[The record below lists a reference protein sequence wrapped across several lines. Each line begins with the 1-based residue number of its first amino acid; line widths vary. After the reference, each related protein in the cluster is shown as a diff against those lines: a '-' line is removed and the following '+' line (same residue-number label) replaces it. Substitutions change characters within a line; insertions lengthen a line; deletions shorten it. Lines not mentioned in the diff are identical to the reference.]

1 MKKILIFAT
10 FIPTFVFLPLL
21 FLHFQTSTIS
31 LAKNPVG
38 IGTNLPER
46 VGNAL
51 ALSGNTMPERQY
63 DSEINAVDAESD
75 LAVIK
80 TGPPDPVYTRDL
92 LTYTIVVSNSGPRH
106 DNDVVL
112 TDTLPSSV
120 TLVDLDTTQGDCT
133 GGETIVCN
141 LGKVLF
147 NKTYTVTIVVSADEI
162 GVITNTAIVKGIND
176 DFNTDNNTS
185 SVTNNV
191 YQSVDLSMSKTV
203 SAGPYYIGQPLTYTL
218 VVTNTD
224 PYTATLVTL
233 TDSLPDEVDFV
244 SVTPT
249 EACSETDRVV
259 TCGFGDLTDGETASA
274 TIVVT
279 PNTNGIVTN
288 TADVTATT
296 YDPNLDDNTDSI
308 TITAGPIADLSL
320 TKIGE
325 SDTVYAGEPL
335 TYTLTVV
342 NNGPSA
348 SLGVILTDILPENV
362 TLISAN
368 STQGPCDDPVAG
380 QVTCNLNTIGSGGS
394 ETVTIV
400 VIPGDV
406 DNLNNQALV
415 SADTYDPIPANNSD
429 TADTTV
435 LDSADIALTK
445 SGEPTLVYT
454 GDPLTYTITVTNNG
468 PSTAS
473 GVVLTDTL
481 PGNITF
487 VSVNTTQGFCADP
500 YLGDVVCN
508 LEDILSDQTVTV
520 TIVVTVTVNGEY
532 TNYAQ
537 VSTTTHDPNTENNAD
552 TLVTSVEDF
561 TDLALTKT
569 GEPDIVYVGELLTY
583 TLTVVNNGSY
593 DASGVI
599 LTDTLPGNVTV
610 VFIGTNQ
617 GSCIGPQLGNVV
629 CNLGVISMGGVATVT
644 IVVSSEDGEDLS
656 NHAMVTAATGDPF
669 PENNFDTL
677 NTVVLDSADLTLNKI
692 VESETVYA
700 GEPLTYTLTVVNNG
714 PSAAS
719 GVILTDILPGNVT
732 LISANSTQGICD
744 DPVAGQVVCNLD
756 TIGSGGSETVTIVVI
771 PGDVDNLNNQA
782 LVSADTH
789 DPVPANNSDTADTTV
804 LESADIALTKSGEP
818 TLVYAGESLTYTLTV
833 VNSGPSTASGV
844 VLTDTLPGNITF
856 VSVNTT
862 QGLCAD
868 PYLGDVVCN
877 LEDILSDQT
886 VTVTIVV
893 TVMVNDEYTN
903 YAQVSTTT
911 RDPNTENNFDTHFT
925 SLEDLADLSLTKT
938 GEPDYVYAGE
948 SLEYTLAVTNNG
960 PYDASG
966 VILTDTL
973 PLNVAFG
980 SYSATQGVCENLV
993 SGDVV
998 CELGTIPSDSTVD
1011 VTLWVTATLGGT
1023 LDNTAVVNSGTFD
1036 PYPDNNTA
1044 TESTIVI
1051 PTADLA
1057 VIKDENQDPAY
1068 YLHPFSYTVTV
1079 INNGPDTATNVEISD
1094 DLPESLLF
1102 GSATLPGGSCIGTSS
1117 ITCTLAEL
1125 VSGASVDL
1133 TIFVTPTV
1141 NGIIENDAWA
1151 SSDLV
1156 DLHPA
1161 NNSDS
1166 ETTSI
1171 VPEADLA
1178 VNKFGDPGVL
1188 MAGEN
1193 LTYTITAVNNGP
1205 SIATDVTVIDSLP
1218 TGLDIVSIDPSQ
1230 GSCTE
1235 NGDVNCELGNLFLD
1249 DTVTIT
1255 IETTVAVDGVI
1266 TNTVSISSDVA
1277 DLTTGNNT
1285 AQAETIVNPVAELSL
1300 TQTDQPDP
1308 VWAQAILEYVVTI
1321 HNDGPS
1327 DTQNVHLE
1335 DTLDPGVTYLS
1346 VSPSEVECT
1355 LVGQVLDCLLGTVMD
1370 DQTLVVTITTRTKQS
1385 TVGTITNTVVITSD
1399 TFDPV
1404 LGNNTSVVTT
1414 TLPPDNSPPT
1424 VSWNEPTGKGGTT
1437 HVGGETIR
1445 LEAIASDDRA
1455 VDYVL
1460 FKFWDYI
1467 ALRWREI
1474 GRDYTEPYQ
1483 WDFNTFV
1490 LNPGDNQVNV
1500 ESYDTAGNKAPPHGV
1515 QEYIWLVYTPP
1526 PYILYVPLVLR

>member
-1 MKKILIFAT
+1 MKKLVIFAT
-10 FIPTFVFLPLL
+10 FIPTFVFLTLL
-21 FLHFQTSTIS
+21 FLLFQTSTIS
-31 LAKNPVG
+31 LAKNPEG
-38 IGTNLPER
+38 ISTNLPER

-51 ALSGNTMPERQY
+51 AISGNTMPERQF

-80 TGPPDPVYTRDL
+80 TGPTDPVYTSEL

-120 TLVDLDTTQGDCT
+120 ALEEIGTTQGDCT
-133 GGETIVCN
+133 VGETIVCN

-147 NKTYTVTIVVSADEI
+147 NKTYTVTIVVSANET
-162 GVITNTAIVKGIND
+162 GVITNTANVKGIND

-191 YQSVDLSMSKTV
+191 YQSVDLFMSKTV

-218 VVTNTD
+218 VVTNAD
-224 PYTATLVTL
+224 SYTATAVKL
-233 TDSLPDEVDFV
+233 TDILPDEVDFV

-249 EACSETDRVV
+249 GVCSETDLVV
-259 TCGFGDLTDGETASA
+259 TCGFGDLAGGETASA

-279 PNTNGIVTN
+279 PNTNGIITN
-288 TADVTATT
+288 TAEVTATT
-296 YDPNLDDNTDSI
+296 YDPNLDDNTDSV
-308 TITAGPIADLSL
+308 TFTAGPIADLSL

-335 TYTLTVV
+335 TYTITVV

-348 SLGVILTDILPENV
+348 ALGVILTDILPGNV
-362 TLISAN
+362 TLIYAN

-400 VIPGDV
+400 VVPGDV
-406 DNLNNQALV
+406 DNLNNQAVV
-415 SADTYDPIPANNSD
+415 SADTHDPVPENNSD

-445 SGEPTLVYT
+445 T
-454 GDPLTYTITVTNNG
+454 
-468 PSTAS
+468 
-473 GVVLTDTL
+473 
-481 PGNITF
+481 
-487 VSVNTTQGFCADP
+487 
-500 YLGDVVCN
+500 
-508 LEDILSDQTVTV
+508 
-520 TIVVTVTVNGEY
+520 
-532 TNYAQ
+532 
-537 VSTTTHDPNTENNAD
+537 
-552 TLVTSVEDF
+552 
-561 TDLALTKT
+561 
-569 GEPDIVYVGELLTY
+569 
-583 TLTVVNNGSY
+583 
-593 DASGVI
+593 
-599 LTDTLPGNVTV
+599 
-610 VFIGTNQ
+610 
-617 GSCIGPQLGNVV
+617 
-629 CNLGVISMGGVATVT
+629 
-644 IVVSSEDGEDLS
+644 
-656 NHAMVTAATGDPF
+656 
-669 PENNFDTL
+669 
-677 NTVVLDSADLTLNKI
+677 
-692 VESETVYA
+692 
-700 GEPLTYTLTVVNNG
+700 
-714 PSAAS
+714 
-719 GVILTDILPGNVT
+719 
-732 LISANSTQGICD
+732 
-744 DPVAGQVVCNLD
+744 
-756 TIGSGGSETVTIVVI
+756 
-771 PGDVDNLNNQA
+771 
-782 LVSADTH
+782 
-789 DPVPANNSDTADTTV
+789 
-804 LESADIALTKSGEP
+804 GEP

-856 VSVNTT
+856 VSANTT
-862 QGLCAD
+862 QGFCAD
-868 PYLGDVVCN
+868 PDLGDVVCT
-877 LEDILSDQT
+877 LEDIISDQT

-893 TVMVNDEYTN
+893 TVMVIDEYNN

-925 SLEDLADLSLTKT
+925 SLEDLSDLSLTKT

-948 SLEYTLAVTNNG
+948 PLAYTLVVTNNG
-960 PYDASG
+960 PYDASD

-973 PLNVAFG
+973 PLNAAF
-980 SYSATQGVCENLV
+980 SSFSATQGACENLV

-998 CELGTIPSDSTVD
+998 CELGIIPNDSTVD

-1044 TESTIVI
+1044 AESTIVI
-1051 PTADLA
+1051 PTADLS
-1057 VIKDENQDPAY
+1057 VSKDENQDPAY

-1079 INNGPDTATNVEISD
+1079 TNNGPDTATNVEISD
-1094 DLPESLLF
+1094 DLPDSVMF
-1102 GSATLPGGSCIGTSS
+1102 GTATLPGGSCIGTSS

-1125 VSGASVDL
+1125 VSGASVDV
-1133 TIFVTPTV
+1133 TIFVTPTA

-1166 ETTSI
+1166 ETTTI

-1178 VNKFGDPGVL
+1178 VSKFGDPGIL

-1205 SIATDVTVIDSLP
+1205 SIATEVTVIDSLP

-1235 NGDVNCELGNLFLD
+1235 NGDVTCDLGDLLPD
-1249 DTVTIT
+1249 DAVTIT
-1255 IETTVAVDGVI
+1255 IVTVAAGDGVI
-1266 TNTVSISSDVA
+1266 TNSVSISSEVT
-1277 DLTTGNNT
+1277 DLIPGDNT
-1285 AQAETIVNPVAELSL
+1285 DQVETIVTPVADVSL
-1300 TQTDQPDP
+1300 TQIDQPDP
-1308 VWAQAILEYVVTI
+1308 VTAQEILEYVVTI

-1327 DTQNVHLE
+1327 DSQNVHLE

-1346 VSPSEVECT
+1346 VSPGEIDCS
-1355 LVGQVLDCLLGTVMD
+1355 LASQVLNCSLGTVAD
-1370 DQTLVVTITTRTKQS
+1370 DQTLVVTITTRTKQT

-1404 LGNNTSVVTT
+1404 LVNNTSVVTT
-1414 TLPPDNSPPT
+1414 TLPPDNTPPT
-1424 VSWNEPTGKGGTT
+1424 VSWIAPTSKGGFTS
-1437 HVGGETIR
+1437 VGGEIIR
-1445 LEAIASDDRA
+1445 LEAEASDDVA

-1460 FKFWDYI
+1460 FKFWDYV
-1467 ALRWREI
+1467 ALKWREI

-1490 LNPGDNQVNV
+1490 LNPGDNQINV
-1500 ESYDTAGNKAPPHGV
+1500 EAYDTAGNKAPPPGV
-1515 QEYIWLVYTPP
+1515 QEFLWLVYTPP
-1526 PYILYVPLVLR
+1526 PYIVYFPLVTR